1 MPPRDETPLNSDFA
15 DLLHEFNAAG
25 VEFVIVG
32 GQAFGFHAQP
42 RYTKDI
48 DLLVNPAPDNA
59 RRVYRALA
67 AFGAPL
73 DDLTIAD
80 LSDADV
86 VFQIGVEPNR
96 VDILTAIDGVP
107 FERAW
112 ASRQTGSYGGE
123 SMWVIGIEELIENK
137 RASGRKRDLLD
148 VDELERRR
156 DRRRRE

>member
-1 MPPRDETPLNSDFA
+1 MPPSDETPLNSDFA

-48 DLLVNPAPDNA
+48 DFLVNPEPENA
-59 RRVYRALA
+59 RRVYRALS

-73 DDLTIAD
+73 DDLKVTD
-80 LSDADV
+80 LSDPDV

-112 ASRQTGSYGGE
+112 ASRQQGTYGGE
-123 SMWVIGIEELIENK
+123 SMWVIGIEALIENK
-137 RASGRKRDLLD
+137 RASGRQRDLLD
-148 VDELERRR
+148 VSELERRR
-156 DRRRRE
+156 DGNR

>member
-1 MPPRDETPLNSDFA
+1 MPPSDKTPLNSDFA

-48 DLLVNPAPDNA
+48 DLLVNPNPDNA

-73 DDLTIAD
+73 DDLTIDD
-80 LSDADV
+80 LSDTDV

-96 VDILTAIDGVP
+96 VDILTAIDGVT
-107 FERAW
+107 FDRAW
-112 ASRQTGSYGGE
+112 ESRQSGTYGSE
-123 SMWVIGIEELIENK
+123 SMWVIGLEALIDNK
-137 RASGRKRDLLD
+137 RASGRPRDLLD
-148 VDELERRR
+148 VNELERRR
-156 DRRRRE
+156 DQRR

>member
-1 MPPRDETPLNSDFA
+1 MPRSDETPLNSDFA

-25 VEFVIVG
+25 VEFVVVG

-48 DLLVNPAPDNA
+48 DLLVNPDPENA

-73 DDLTIAD
+73 ADLTVAD
-80 LSDADV
+80 LSDPDV

-107 FERAW
+107 FESAW
-112 ASRQTGSYGGE
+112 ASRLRGSYGGE
-123 SMWVIGIEELIENK
+123 AMWVIGLESLIENK
-137 RASGRKRDLLD
+137 KASGRERDLLD
-148 VDELERRR
+148 VKELERRR
-156 DRRRRE
+156 DRGRS

>member
-1 MPPRDETPLNSDFA
+1 MPPSDATPLNSDFA
-15 DLLHEFNAAG
+15 DLLHEFNAEG
-25 VEFVIVG
+25 VEFVVVG

-48 DLLVNPAPDNA
+48 DLLVNPEPDNA

-73 DDLTIAD
+73 EHLTVAD
-80 LSDADV
+80 LCDPDV

-96 VDILTAIDGVP
+96 IDILTAIDGVS

-112 ASRQTGSYGGE
+112 ATRQRGSYGDE
-123 SMWVIGIEELIENK
+123 PMWVIGIEELIDNK
-137 RASGRKRDLLD
+137 RASGRERDLLD
-148 VDELERRR
+148 VTELERRH
-156 DRRRRE
+156 DRGR

>member
-1 MPPRDETPLNSDFA
+1 MPPSDETPLNSDFA

-32 GQAFGFHAQP
+32 GQAFGFHVQP

-48 DLLVNPAPDNA
+48 DVLVGPDPENA

-67 AFGAPL
+67 VFGAPL
-73 DDLTIAD
+73 DDLTVDD
-80 LSDADV
+80 LSDPDV

-96 VDILTAIDGVP
+96 VDILTAIDGVT

-112 ASRQTGSYGGE
+112 ASRRQGTYGE
-123 SMWVIGIEELIENK
+123 ETMWVIGIDALIDNK

-148 VDELERRR
+148 VDELERHRKR
-156 DRRRRE
+156 DD

>member
-1 MPPRDETPLNSDFA
+1 MPLNNETPLNSDFA
-15 DLLHEFNAAG
+15 DLLHEFNAAC

-48 DLLVNPAPDNA
+48 DFLVNPDPENA

-73 DDLTIAD
+73 DDLTVDD
-80 LSDADV
+80 LSDPNV

-96 VDILTAIDGVP
+96 VDILTAIDGVT
-107 FERAW
+107 FARAW
-112 ASRQTGSYGGE
+112 ATRQAGSYGAE
-123 SMWVIGIEELIENK
+123 TMWVIGIEELIDNK
-137 RASGRKRDLLD
+137 RAAGRARDLLD
-148 VDELERRR
+148 VKELERRR
-156 DRRRRE
+156 DRGR

>member
-1 MPPRDETPLNSDFA
+1 MPPSDANPLNSDFA

-25 VEFVIVG
+25 VEFVVVG

-48 DLLVNPAPDNA
+48 DLLVNPKPENA

-73 DDLTIAD
+73 DHLTVTD

-96 VDILTAIDGVP
+96 IDILTAIDGVP

-112 ASRQTGSYGGE
+112 ATRQRGSYGDE
-123 SMWVIGIEELIENK
+123 TMWVIGIDELIVNK
-137 RASGRKRDLLD
+137 RASGRERDLLD
-148 VDELERRR
+148 VTELERRR
-156 DRRRRE
+156 DRGR

>member
-1 MPPRDETPLNSDFA
+1 MPPKDETPLNSDFA

-48 DLLVNPAPDNA
+48 DFLVNPEPENA
-59 RRVYRALA
+59 LRVYRALA

-73 DDLTIAD
+73 DDLTVAD
-80 LSDADV
+80 LSDPDV

-96 VDILTAIDGVP
+96 VDILTAIDGVT

-112 ASRQTGSYGGE
+112 ESRQVGAYGGE
-123 SMWVIGIEELIENK
+123 PMWVIGIEPLIENK

-156 DRRRRE
+156 DRDR